1 MHSHSTAIHRMM
13 HVSNGLSV
21 LIDSDVC
28 FVKMRPVMMVTQNNS
43 NAIEYV
49 FLRSVRN
56 SMMGRWRD
64 DAVCDDDD
72 DAAAADEDDV
82 LGFVPM
88 L

>member
-1 MHSHSTAIHRMM
+1 
-13 HVSNGLSV
+13 
-21 LIDSDVC
+21 
-28 FVKMRPVMMVTQNNS
+28 MVTQNNS